1 MKIRTTCE
9 LWSSGIQGARDVPQH
24 RMIDKTRP
32 VWMVRDQ
39 DTVQPNMDHF
49 KTVMN
54 YYRAIQRAFVTTSET
69 RHLLIDYFLDVTS
82 QTDSSCT
89 KKKSQTGSS
98 ATTWEQFSDGF
109 YVYNNFPLFMYTM
122 TPLVIINQR
131 VRHLVLESTNATTV
145 KEEISLHE
153 EI

>member
-89 KKKSQTGSS
+89 KKKSNRFISNDVRAIQWWLLRVQQFPSIHVYHDAACHYQSEGS
-98 ATTWEQFSDGF
+98 AFGVGIHQCNHREGG
-109 YVYNNFPLFMYTM
+109 N
-122 TPLVIINQR
+122 
-131 VRHLVLESTNATTV
+131 
-145 KEEISLHE
+145 
-153 EI
+153 